1 MRNVPA
7 QANALQRVVKGLF
20 RYIQIECEGLDP
32 LLETPG
38 LRTIAEKGKGGPVFE
53 VTHCFRCGENALSDI
68 TCQILTVL
76 LMAAVLGPHREPHV
90 LSITKLGEDVQGEIA
105 KIIQQKQLE
114 VENAASVPFNGQPEI
129 SGHLGNDYE
138 LEFEVR
144 YSALIAQKKTL
155 EQEKDRLRKQMAD
168 MATRLERLQD
178 NNDHLQESLTAA
190 EDKLQGAA
198 RDRDAA
204 DVIRGLEV
212 KIREQDELI
221 ANQEGQFE
229 QDRIEKTRMRKEIDR
244 LKATSDL
251 VIQLQDDNKELRFQ
265 NVELTKKAN
274 TLDRYKQKL
283 ESQRDFQTDI
293 KTLELDNEELQMRV
307 KEFEL
312 LKHRNETLEAT
323 HLQFQN
329 TLARREM
336 EIFELSSQKKTLD
349 EEKADLQRAIIRLEE
364 IRAADEDHIAE
375 LQEQLVDRPQAV
387 TSPTGPSL
395 GSLEA
400 ELEQSE
406 SGTRTS
412 LEVSRLRAENQLL
425 KGNATAAHDAAALRI
440 QLEEEERIR
449 KREEQKYNELYE
461 KHVIASQQVTA
472 ILDASTAEG
481 LVKGVNAAMLISQ
494 LEMLTPE
501 YYSSEAFANLRKSYL
516 NSTEKLSATEKR
528 IHDLETELESTK
540 RGLLSAHN
548 DRKYFIF
555 PLHCFKTLA
564 DKIYSRYDR
573 QRRP

>member
-7 QANALQRVVKGLF
+7 QSNALQRVVKGLF
-20 RYIQIECEGLDP
+20 RYIQNECEGLDP

-38 LRTIAEKGKGGPVFE
+38 LRAFAEIGKGGPVFE
-53 VTHCFRCGENALSDI
+53 VTHCFRCGENAFFNL
-68 TCQILTVL
+68 TRQILTVL
-76 LMAAVLGPHREPHV
+76 LMAAVLGPHRETHV
-90 LSITKLGEDVQGEIA
+90 LSITKLSEDVQSEIA
-105 KIIQQKQLE
+105 KIIQQKQQE
-114 VENAASVPFNGQPEI
+114 IQNAASTSSNGQAGI
-129 SGHLGNDYE
+129 GGHPVNDWE
-138 LEFEVR
+138 LEFEFR
-144 YSALIAQKKTL
+144 YGDLIKQKKTL
-155 EQEKDRLRKQMAD
+155 EEEKDRLKKQMAD

-204 DVIRGLEV
+204 DVIRSLEA

-244 LKATSDL
+244 LKSTSDL

-283 ESQRDFQTDI
+283 ESQRDFQTDM
-293 KTLELDNEELQMRV
+293 KTLELDNEELQLRL
-307 KEFEL
+307 KDFEL

-323 HLQFQN
+323 HLQFQD
-329 TLARREM
+329 TMARREM
-336 EIFELSSQKKTLD
+336 EIFELSSQKKTLE
-349 EEKADLQRAIIRLEE
+349 EEKAGLQRAVIRLEE
-364 IRAADEDHIAE
+364 IRTADEDHIAE
-375 LQEQLVDRPQAV
+375 LQEQLVDRTQTV

-400 ELEQSE
+400 ELVQSE
-406 SGTRTS
+406 TGTRTS

-425 KGNATAAHDAAALRI
+425 KGNATAAQDAVALRI
-440 QLEEEERIR
+440 QLEEQERIR
-449 KREEQKYNELYE
+449 KREEQKYNELFE
-461 KHVIASQQVTA
+461 KHVIASQQVKA
-472 ILDASTAEG
+472 ILEASTAEG
-481 LVKGVNAAMLISQ
+481 LVKGVDAAMLIAQ

-516 NSTEKLSATEKR
+516 HSTEKLSTAEKR
-528 IHDLETELESTK
+528 IHDLEAELESTK
-540 RGLLSAHN
+540 RELLSAHN
-548 DRKYFIF
+548 DRKFPRSHSLFLRQLANKIF
-555 PLHCFKTLA
+555 SIH
-564 DKIYSRYDR
+564 DR
-573 QRRP
+573 PRRH